1 MATWDF
7 DDIPK
12 TPATEGAQD
21 FMLHHFQDT
30 KAAYNAAR
38 MLSLYDFLHSRPFSS
53 PQEIQ
58 QAVIK
63 EGRPLFTPEEAREA
77 YDSLHPKDGMR
88 GGAAADAIVDK
99 LGSYTGIG
107 PPKIMDPL
115 FFVGDLEKNDSYGPF
130 VGAAL
135 DVVTLGLPTLATG
148 VTTLGPQIAG
158 ILPIPLAS
166 VAGSG
171 IAWLISS
178 AMLFFVMLVNLTR
191 RKFGSAFVTALGI
204 IPVFGT
210 SIMNGANTVGRIL
223 ERANE
228 RRARLVNAVKKTL
241 GTGVGGIVDT
251 VIPDLT
257 ENKPPEEVTPPP
269 PPPAPADTAEPPK

>member
-1 MATWDF
+1 
-7 DDIPK
+7 
-12 TPATEGAQD
+12 
-21 FMLHHFQDT
+21 MLEHFQDT
-30 KAAYNAAR
+30 RAANNAAR

-53 PQEIQ
+53 PGEIQ
-58 QAVIK
+58 QAVVK
-63 EGRPLFTPEEAREA
+63 EGQTLFTPEEARQV
-77 YDSLHPKDGMR
+77 YDSLHPKDGMS

-99 LGSYTGIG
+99 LGNYTGIG
-107 PPKIMDPL
+107 VPKIADPL

-135 DVVTLGLPTLATG
+135 DMVTLGLPTVATG

-158 ILPIPLAS
+158 IFPIPLAS

-171 IAWLISS
+171 IAWIISS

-228 RRARLVNAVKKTL
+228 RRARLVNAIRKTL
-241 GTGVGGIVDT
+241 GTTASGVVDT

-257 ENKPPEEVTPPP
+257 ENKPLEEVVPPP
-269 PPPAPADTAEPPK
+269 PPPPLQGSGRKDRHPFPTERSIFAYRYPDL

>member
-1 MATWDF
+1 M
-7 DDIPK
+7 
-12 TPATEGAQD
+12 
-21 FMLHHFQDT
+21 
-30 KAAYNAAR
+30 
-38 MLSLYDFLHSRPFSS
+38 S
-53 PQEIQ
+53 
-58 QAVIK
+58 
-63 EGRPLFTPEEAREA
+63 
-77 YDSLHPKDGMR
+77 

-107 PPKIMDPL
+107 PPKIIDPL
-115 FFVGDLEKNDSYGPF
+115 FFIGDLEKNDSYGPF

-158 ILPIPLAS
+158 IIPVPLAS
-166 VAGSG
+166 TAGSA

-178 AMLFFVMLVNLTR
+178 LMLFFVMLVNLTR

-228 RRARLVNAVKKTL
+228 RRSRLVNAVKKTL
-241 GTGVGGIVDT
+241 GTGVGGIVDN

-257 ENKPPEEVTPPP
+257 ENKPAEEPAP
-269 PPPAPADTAEPPK
+269 PPPAADAPPPPKAAGRRPFPTERSIFAYRYPDL